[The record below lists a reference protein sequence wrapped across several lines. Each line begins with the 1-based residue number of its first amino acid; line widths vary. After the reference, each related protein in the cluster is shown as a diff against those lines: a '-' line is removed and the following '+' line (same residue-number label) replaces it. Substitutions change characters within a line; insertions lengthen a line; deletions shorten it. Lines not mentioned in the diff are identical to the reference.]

1 MKRRDLLKIGAFSA
15 LAAAAGT
22 GFLKIYKHQTGVKKV
37 IEFPAPILRKISSPV
52 DVIDEKIISLSRQ
65 MIGTLRYCSMIG
77 FFSKAFLSRG
87 LAAPQVGVSKR
98 LIACGIHGEI
108 KVLLNPEVVEKS
120 GTYCGYES
128 CLSLPDIERKKINR
142 PDFIKVKYKGLD
154 NREHELSATNEYAAL
169 LTHEIDHL
177 NGILFIDYK
186 HAGIDT

>member
-52 DVIDEKIISLSRQ
+52 NVIDDKIIS
-65 MIGTLRYCSMIG
+65 
-77 FFSKAFLSRG
+77 
-87 LAAPQVGVSKR
+87 
-98 LIACGIHGEI
+98 
-108 KVLLNPEVVEKS
+108 
-120 GTYCGYES
+120 
-128 CLSLPDIERKKINR
+128 
-142 PDFIKVKYKGLD
+142 
-154 NREHELSATNEYAAL
+154 NEYAAL

-177 NGILFIDYK
+177 NGILFIDQ